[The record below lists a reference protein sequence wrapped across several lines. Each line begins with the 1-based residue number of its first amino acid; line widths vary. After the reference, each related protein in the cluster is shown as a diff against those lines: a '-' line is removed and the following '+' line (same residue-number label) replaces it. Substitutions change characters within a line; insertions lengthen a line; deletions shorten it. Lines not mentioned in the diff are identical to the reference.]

1 MTIGSF
7 EAKPKKSKSRRNN
20 KVVVDEKAPL
30 IPKTHESDAA
40 GFDDFNGASFSG
52 AVFNLS
58 TTIIGAGIMALPATV
73 KKLGMVPGLLAII
86 LTALLTEKSIGFMLR
101 ISRAGDLSSY
111 GNLVG
116 DAFGK
121 FGKALVQICVVVN
134 NVGMLII
141 YMIIIGDVI
150 SGTSSSGTHHSG
162 VLEGWFGVHWWTGRT
177 FILLFTTFAVFAPL
191 SCFKRIDSLRYTSA
205 LSFGL
210 AVVFLVIAVGISIF
224 KIAIGGVSMPRLFP
238 IITDVSSVFELFTV
252 TPVVVTA
259 YLCHFNVNPIDNE
272 LEDSSQIHG
281 IVRTS
286 LGLCASVY
294 LLTSFFGFLL
304 FGEGTL
310 ADVLANFDTDL
321 GIPFGS
327 VLNDA
332 VRFSYAAHLVLVF
345 PVVFYSVRINLDGLI
360 FPSSRPLVL
369 DNFRFASITIA
380 LIGVVYLGAN
390 FVPSIWDIFQF
401 TGATA
406 AACLSFIF
414 PAAITLK
421 DRYNTATKKDKILS
435 VFMIVLAVFSN
446 AMAIYSD
453 TFALIKD
460 SLIHRENTTFWTPN
474 DIALRTNVLL
484 FVL

>member
-1 MTIGSF
+1 MTIVSV
-7 EAKPKKSKSRRNN
+7 EPKAKKTKSRKSKP
-20 KVVVDEKAPL
+20 VADEKAPL
-30 IPKTHESDAA
+30 IPKTHDDS

-58 TTIIGAGIMALPATV
+58 TTIIGAGIMALPATL
-73 KKLGMVPGLLAII
+73 KKLGLVPGLLAII
-86 LTALLTEKSIGFMLR
+86 FTAFLTEKSIGFMLR
-101 ISRAGDLSSY
+101 ISRAGNITSY

-116 DAFGK
+116 DSFGK

-134 NVGMLII
+134 NIGMLII
-141 YMIIIGDVI
+141 YTIIIGDVI
-150 SGTSSSGTHHSG
+150 SGTASSSGSHHSG

-177 FILLFTTFAVFAPL
+177 FILLFTTVAVFAPL

-205 LSFGL
+205 LSFAL

-224 KIAIGGVSMPRLFP
+224 KIAIGGIGMPRLFP
-238 IITDVSSVFELFTV
+238 VITDVASVFELFTV

-294 LLTSFFGFLL
+294 MLISFFGFLL

-310 ADVLANFDTDL
+310 DDVLANFDTDL
-321 GIPFGS
+321 GIPFS
-327 VLNDA
+327 AVLNDA

-345 PVVFYSVRINLDGLI
+345 PVVFFSVRINLDGLL
-360 FPSSRPLVL
+360 FPSARPLVL
-369 DNFRFASITIA
+369 DNFRFVSITIG
-380 LIGVVYLGAN
+380 LIVAVFLGAN
-390 FVPSIWDIFQF
+390 FIPSIWDIFQF

-406 AACLSFIF
+406 AACLAFIF
-414 PAAITLK
+414 PASITLR
-421 DRYNTATKKDKILS
+421 DRYHIATRKDKILS
-435 VFMIVLAVFSN
+435 IFMIALALLANVV
-446 AMAIYSD
+446 AIYSD
-453 TFALIKD
+453 AFSLIKNSITKRD
-460 SLIHRENTTFWTPN
+460 
-474 DIALRTNVLL
+474 
-484 FVL
+484 